1 MSTKRC
7 FSQSSV
13 GQSCSA
19 IVDRLTRGEYICEYE
34 LFDDVSCVSDVVEQ
48 LFDLLGFDNDMQ
60 TFNELCTL
68 ISCIDHHRS
77 VREEDHDDSNDD
89 HRDHDNDHDGKD
101 DDDDENDHDEDH
113 HDGDNYHDEDNN
125 LLDFTLLLQ
134 LIIKT

>member
-1 MSTKRC
+1 M
-7 FSQSSV
+7 
-13 GQSCSA
+13 
-19 IVDRLTRGEYICEYE
+19 
-34 LFDDVSCVSDVVEQ
+34 EQ
-48 LFDLLGFDNDMQ
+48 LFDLLGFDDDMQ
-60 TFNELCTL
+60 TLNELRIL
-68 ISCIDHHRS
+68 ISCIDHYRS

-125 LLDFTLLLQ
+125 ILDFTLLLQ